1 MEASIP
7 LVGWVLG
14 SPRPLRVEPDGRP
27 AAGGRV
33 DEFAIRARIAPACS
47 GDANAQGELFEAY
60 RADVARLCQRLLG
73 SREDAE
79 DVVHESFLRMQRGV
93 ASYDPER
100 PFRRWLL
107 ALAAHC
113 AIDRL
118 RRRRREARLFDGE
131 TDASEQPNDD
141 SPLAGELREE
151 LRRRVLAAI
160 DTLPDRYR
168 APIVL
173 RYYAD
178 LDYASIAAILGVDA
192 NQVATLLLR
201 GRRRLR
207 DALASEGGAP

>member
-1 MEASIP
+1 
-7 LVGWVLG
+7 
-14 SPRPLRVEPDGRP
+14 
-27 AAGGRV
+27 V
-33 DEFAIRARIAPACS
+33 DESAIRARIAPACS
-47 GDANAQGELFEAY
+47 GDANAQGELFETY
-60 RADVARLCQRLLG
+60 RADVTRLCQRLLG

-79 DVVHESFLRMQRGV
+79 DAVHESFLRMQRGV

-118 RRRRREARLFDGE
+118 RKRRREARLFDA
-131 TDASEQPNDD
+131 DADPEERASDD
-141 SPLAGELREE
+141 TPLAGELREE

-160 DTLPDRYR
+160 ETLPDRYR

-178 LDYASIAAILGVDA
+178 LDYASIAAILGTDA

-207 DALASEGGAP
+207 DALAGLGGAS